1 MLDFQRSMIFVDGVC
16 ILNMPHAGP
25 IAEAS
30 EPYRICST
38 TLSVILAQILHDKDS
53 NIIVSLRAT
62 VSMMMVSGY

>member
-1 MLDFQRSMIFVDGVC
+1 
-16 ILNMPHAGP
+16 MPHVGP
-25 IAEAS
+25 IAEAL

-38 TLSVILAQILHDKDS
+38 TLSVILAQIIHDKDS